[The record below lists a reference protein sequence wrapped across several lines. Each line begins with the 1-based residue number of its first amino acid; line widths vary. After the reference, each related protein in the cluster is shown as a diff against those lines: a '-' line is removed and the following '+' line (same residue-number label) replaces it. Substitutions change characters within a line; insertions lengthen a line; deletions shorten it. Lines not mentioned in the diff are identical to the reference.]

1 MKYEISRETFKQ
13 RLNDKLNFA
22 FVDVQTNL
30 VVPFEGTVHM
40 PYASGFAGQF
50 AAKYPSKT
58 QNVIVYALN
67 PADEAPVK
75 AAEELSQAG
84 YQFVYFYRGSDKDLV
99 LDKGLN

>member
-1 MKYEISRETFKQ
+1 MKYEISREVFKQ
-13 RLNDKLNFA
+13 RLNEKLNFA
-22 FVDVQTNL
+22 FIDVQSKV
-30 VVPFEGTVHM
+30 VVPFEGTNHM
-40 PYASGFAGQF
+40 PYGQDFVGQF
-50 AAKYPSKT
+50 SGKFPAKS

-75 AAEELSQAG
+75 AAEDLANAG